1 MKTENW
7 SKKVSWNIFDWRWTE
22 STTGA
27 KRLPHNSEPFAK
39 QRCEFVFHIYQ
50 PNPQRF
56 MVTKTYE
63 WTPTN
68 FAKSKE
74 SIANSHSIEFFN
86 FNECVQ
92 VSKASLFTISPLG
105 EHHYS
110 PAKSFRLWV
119 LRLRAQPQEPCG
131 QRGAHSSNWRW
142 PSGSSQSSSSCVT

>member
-1 MKTENW
+1 
-7 SKKVSWNIFDWRWTE
+7 
-22 STTGA
+22 
-27 KRLPHNSEPFAK
+27 
-39 QRCEFVFHIYQ
+39 
-50 PNPQRF
+50 
-56 MVTKTYE
+56 MVTKTNE

-131 QRGAHSSNWRW
+131 QRGAHSSDWRW
-142 PSGSSQSSSSCVT
+142 PSGSSPSSWSCVTWWCFQCHRGSTTCTPSTGRSPCAAGPEFVLSVEQVVSLPPLYIGAGRW